1 VIVDSALYV
10 GGRRQP
16 GRFDT
21 ALSASVDRPDAF
33 SWTGLFEPTKAEFH
47 EIRRHVD
54 LHDLVVEDALNAH
67 QRPKLEQYDDDLFVV
82 LRTATY
88 LDAVEEVEF
97 GELQI
102 FVTRRAVL
110 HVRHNAP
117 SKLVGVRHA
126 LEQQPERLACGP
138 GAVLHAIVDH
148 VVDGYEPVV
157 DGLEHD
163 IREVERAVFT
173 RVGGRNPVER
183 IYVLMRNVL
192 SVQDALTPLLAPLD
206 ALATR
211 PFGVIHE
218 DLREY
223 FRDVHD
229 HLAAVVQRV
238 GTMHDL
244 VTTILAANLTS
255 VSVRQNE
262 DMRKISAWVAIAAV
276 PTMIAGVYGMNFEH
290 MPELSSPW
298 GYPFAI
304 VLMSGVCIGLY
315 RRFRSAGW
323 L

>member
-1 VIVDSALYV
+1 MIVDSALYV
-10 GGRRQP
+10 CGRREP

-21 ALSASVDRPDAF
+21 AAAAAMRRPDAF

-47 EIRRHVD
+47 QIRRHID

-82 LRTATY
+82 LRTASY
-88 LDAVEEVEF
+88 VEGDEVQF

-102 FVTRRAVL
+102 FVTKRAVL
-110 HVRHNAP
+110 HVRHNSP
-117 SKLVGVRHA
+117 SKLVGVRQS
-126 LEQQPERLACGP
+126 LEQLPDRLACGP
-138 GAVLHAIVDH
+138 GSVLHAIVDH
-148 VVDGYEPVV
+148 VVDDYEPVV
-157 DGLEHD
+157 DGLEKD
-163 IREVERAVFT
+163 VREVERAVFT
-173 RVGGRNPVER
+173 RVGGGNPVEQ

-192 SVQDALTPLLAPLD
+192 TVQDALTPLLGPLH
-206 ALATR
+206 ALATQ
-211 PFGVIHE
+211 PFEVIHE
-218 DLREY
+218 DLQEY

-276 PTMIAGVYGMNFEH
+276 PTMIAGIYGMNFDH
-290 MPELSSPW
+290 MPELRSTW

-304 VLMSGVCIGLY
+304 LLMAFVCVSLY
-315 RRFRSAGW
+315 RKFRSSGW